1 MTYRMLW
8 TAVFALLFAG
18 CAAAQTNYPEKPVR
32 IIVAYPAG
40 GSPDFVARLLGQKF
54 SEAWGKPVVI
64 DNLPGA
70 SGSIGADRV
79 AKAVPDGYTLGFLA
93 IPEVAINP
101 SLFKLAYDPLK
112 DFSPVSQVTR
122 GGNILV
128 VNNAL
133 PAKTLQ
139 ELVKLAKARPGE
151 ITFASSGAGT
161 TPHLS
166 GELFKS
172 AAGIDIQHVPYKG
185 VVAAI
190 PDLVAGRVAMAFT
203 LPSFALPMVRDGKL
217 RALAVTTLKRYE
229 VIPQVPTIAESGYPG
244 FEVVAWQGL
253 LAPAGTPAAIVSK
266 LHLETVKALAQADMR
281 AKISES
287 GSEAVGSSPA
297 EFAALIKSETPRW
310 AKVIKDAGIKPD

>member
-1 MTYRMLW
+1 MAKRLFW
-8 TAVFALLFAG
+8 TVACALLGVGNAFSQAG
-18 CAAAQTNYPEKPVR
+18 YPEKSIR
-32 IIVAYPAG
+32 IIVAYPSG
-40 GSPDFVARLLGQKF
+40 GSPDFVARLLGQKL
-54 SEAWGKPVVI
+54 SAAWGKPIVI

-79 AKAVPDGYTLGFLA
+79 AKATPDGYTLGFLA

-122 GGNILV
+122 GLNILV

-133 PAKTLQ
+133 PVKTVQ

-151 ITFASSGAGT
+151 ITFASSGTGT

-166 GELFKS
+166 GALFKS
-172 AAGIDIQHVPYKG
+172 AARIDIQHVPYKG
-185 VVAAI
+185 VVVAI

-203 LPSFALPMVRDGKL
+203 QPSFVVPMVSDGKL
-217 RALAVTTLKRYE
+217 RALAVTSLKRHAAF
-229 VIPQVPTIAESGYPG
+229 PQVPTIAESGYPG
-244 FEVVAWQGL
+244 FEVVGFQGL

-266 LHLETVKALAQADMR
+266 LHLETVKALESDMR
-281 AKISES
+281 AKLADS
-287 GSEAVGSSPA
+287 GSEAAGSKSPA
-297 EFAALIKSETPRW
+297 EFAALIKSEVPRW
-310 AKVIKDAGIKPD
+310 AKVIKDAGIKVD

>member
-1 MTYRMLW
+1 MTCRVLW
-8 TAVFALLFAG
+8 TAALALLFAG
-18 CAAAQTNYPEKPVR
+18 GAAAQTNYPEKAVR
-32 IIVAYPAG
+32 VIVAYPAG
-40 GSPDFVARLLGQKF
+40 GAPDFVARLLGQKL
-54 SEAWGKPVVI
+54 AAALGKPVVI
-64 DNLPGA
+64 DNVPGA
-70 SGSIGADRV
+70 SGSIGAERV
-79 AKAVPDGYTLGFLA
+79 AKATPDGYTLGFLA

-122 GGNILV
+122 GWNILV

-166 GELFKS
+166 SELFKS

-185 VVAAI
+185 VVVAI

-203 LPSFALPMVRDGKL
+203 MPNFVLPLVREGKL
-217 RALAVTTLKRYE
+217 HALAVTALKRSPALPE
-229 VIPQVPTIAESGYPG
+229 VPTIAESGYPG

-253 LAPAGTPAAIVSK
+253 VAPAGTPAAIVSK
-266 LHLETVKALAQADMR
+266 LHLETVKVLAQADVR
-281 AKISES
+281 AKLSES
-287 GSEAVGSSPA
+287 GSEAVGNSPA
-297 EFAALIKSETPRW
+297 EFAALIKSEIPRW
-310 AKVIKDAGIKPD
+310 AKVIKDAGIKSD